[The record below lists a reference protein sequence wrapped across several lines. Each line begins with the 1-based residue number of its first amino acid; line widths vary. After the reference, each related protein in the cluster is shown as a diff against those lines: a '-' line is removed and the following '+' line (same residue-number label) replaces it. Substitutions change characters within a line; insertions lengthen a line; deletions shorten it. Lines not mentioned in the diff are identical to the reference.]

1 MWFSRADWVVAD
13 ETMGTWRGVSFES
26 DMKVMKLHTVSLSS
40 KRIFILA
47 AACDC
52 TASPVDTILVM

>member
-1 MWFSRADWVVAD
+1 MVAD